1 MLPNVGERIVAAG
14 DSAGANLWLT
24 TTLKCLHLG
33 LPTPMGLFL
42 AYSATLVNLTITPSR
57 LLGIM
62 DPIVP
67 FAFLVRCVKAYAF
80 QLVKSNPSNN
90 TNENGNNSD
99 ASESFEE
106 ISESDLLELQA
117 RKSPVSE
124 TSDTLTY
131 GSLSSHTDEIKD
143 QNLLT
148 DETANQNPSQKYVS
162 DFLEKYALDSD
173 TDTDGTRLTLQR
185 KEPIPSTP
193 SATESL
199 QEKVSSFMSS
209 IRGRIGEFVG
219 FKSYSSPSLTLD
231 TSKEM
236 DILEGIVT
244 CEIQNPYINP
254 FMASDDDLRKFPPVK
269 LVVSSFS
276 LYVK

>member
-1 MLPNVGERIVAAG
+1 MIFIGERIIAAG

-24 TTLKCLHLG
+24 TTLKCLHMG
-33 LPTPMGLFL
+33 LPPPMGLFL
-42 AYSATLVNLTITPSR
+42 AYSATLVSLTITPSR

-67 FAFLVRCVKAYAF
+67 FTFLVRCVKAYAF
-80 QLVKSNPSNN
+80 QKQCKTAENN
-90 TNENGNNSD
+90 CNTSD

-131 GSLSSHTDEIKD
+131 GSLSSNSDDTKD
-143 QNLLT
+143 NNIT
-148 DETANQNPSQKYVS
+148 NEVNNQNPSQKYVS

-173 TDTDGTRLTLQR
+173 TDTDATRQPNQ
-185 KEPIPSTP
+185 KEPTITVPTQGVS
-193 SATESL
+193 ERSL
-199 QEKVSSFMSS
+199 QERVTNFMSS

-219 FKSYSSPSLTLD
+219 LKTTSNQGCLD
-231 TSKEM
+231 TSKES
-236 DILEGIVT
+236 DILDGIFT
-244 CEIQNPYINP
+244 CEVRNPYINP
-254 FMASDDDLRKFPPVK
+254 FIASDEDLKRFPPVK
-269 LVVSSFS
+269 LVVRNLRS
-276 LYVK
+276 KGN